1 MAQTCRQKLL
11 SALGSPSKG
20 GTLCPDAQLSSQ
32 RLSSFAAKF
41 SPFRDKLSPQPI
53 SNLGRTSTSVIS
65 EEPTLPQTLTQVSC
79 PGSGAPLIRALR

>member
-32 RLSSFAAKF
+32 WLTNFDAKF
-41 SPFRDKLSPQPI
+41 CPFRDKLSPQPI
-53 SNLGRTSTSVIS
+53 SNLGGACTSVIS
-65 EEPTLPQTLTQVSC
+65 EEPTLPQTLTQASWL
-79 PGSGAPLIRALR
+79 GSGAPLTRALR